1 MYNCFIQN
9 VGVVILY
16 HRLCYLDDH
25 CNVIINKLGLED
37 NGLTTQSSSLIS
49 ELTVKCQVKVLW
61 INGNVTVGDEQQ
73 LYSMLT
79 DSSSKLEVLHMYCI
93 DLSSGGAIHLFNPLQ
108 NNKKL
113 KELHIHNND
122 ITDDACNSIIAT
134 LKKND
139 CLVELSIHENP
150 LSSEA
155 ITNIVKC
162 LEHNDT
168 LQVLGIP
175 DYPQL
180 QGFEENIRTLQEVVN
195 TMREDESVK

>member
-1 MYNCFIQN
+1 
-9 VGVVILY
+9 
-16 HRLCYLDDH
+16 
-25 CNVIINKLGLED
+25 
-37 NGLTTQSSSLIS
+37 
-49 ELTVKCQVKVLW
+49 
-61 INGNVTVGDEQQ
+61 
-73 LYSMLT
+73 MLT
-79 DSSSKLEVLHMYCI
+79 DSSSKLEMLHMYCI
-93 DLSSGGAIHLFNPLQ
+93 NLSSGGAIHLFNALQ

-134 LKKND
+134 LKND
-139 CLVELSIHENP
+139 CLVELSIYKNP

-155 ITNIVKC
+155 IANIVKY

-195 TMREDESVK
+195 TKRERRECQIKLKII